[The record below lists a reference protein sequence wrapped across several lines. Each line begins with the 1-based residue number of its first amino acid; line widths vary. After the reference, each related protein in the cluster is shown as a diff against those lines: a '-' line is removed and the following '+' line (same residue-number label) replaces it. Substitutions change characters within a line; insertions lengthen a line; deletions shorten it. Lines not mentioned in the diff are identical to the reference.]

1 MSEAGANSLLK
12 IARVLKS
19 NGTDGEIL
27 MGFREVYPED
37 IDLNE
42 PVFIEFDGLPVPFF
56 IEEFQPKGTT
66 KALVRLTGV
75 KSLADAEEL
84 VGKDVSVEEGTLDLE
99 EEEGLGDITGWTLVQ
114 DGGIEI
120 GTVEDYED
128 IPGNPCIYVE
138 TAAGS
143 KMIPLHEDL
152 IVDADPEARRLT
164 MRIPSGLLD

>member
-56 IEEFQPKGTT
+56 IDSFQPKGGT
-66 KALVRLTGV
+66 KALMKLTGV

-84 VGKDVSVEEGTLDLE
+84 VGKEVFADADTLDIE

-114 DGGIEI
+114 DGGTAV
-120 GTVEDYED
+120 GTVSDYED
-128 IPGNPCIYVE
+128 IPGNPCIYVDTE
-138 TAAGS
+138 DGT

-152 IVDADPEARRLT
+152 IVDADPQGRRLV
-164 MRIPSGLLD
+164 MRIPDGLLD

>member
-1 MSEAGANSLLK
+1 MK
-12 IARVLKS
+12 VLKS
-19 NGTDGEIL
+19 WGADGQVIL
-27 MGFREVYPED
+27 SLTAED
-37 IDLNE
+37 PRDWESQE

-114 DGGIEI
+114 DGGTEI